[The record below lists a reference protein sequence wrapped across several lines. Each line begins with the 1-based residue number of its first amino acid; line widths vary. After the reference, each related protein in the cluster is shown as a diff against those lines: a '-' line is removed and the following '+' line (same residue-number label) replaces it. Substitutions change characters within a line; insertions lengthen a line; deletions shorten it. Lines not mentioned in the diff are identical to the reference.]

1 MTIVPLPAG
10 RVSRLD
16 LDKRNASPTDSRL
29 GYSIEEF
36 AEAVGIGRTLAYQA
50 ALRGEIPTRRIGRR
64 LIVPKA
70 ALDAWFS
77 GDDAA

>member
-1 MTIVPLPAG
+1 MTIASLPDRRA
-10 RVSRLD
+10 SHLD
-16 LDKRNASPTDSRL
+16 PDKQAPTDTRL

-36 AEAVGIGRTLAYQA
+36 AERVGIGRTLAYQA

-64 LIVPKA
+64 LIVPRA

-77 GDDAA
+77 GGDAA

>member
-1 MTIVPLPAG
+1 MTITSPPDR
-10 RVSRLD
+10 RVSHLD
-16 LDKRNASPTDSRL
+16 PDKHIPLSAARL

-36 AEAVGIGRTLAYQA
+36 AQLVGIGRTLAYQA

>member
-1 MTIVPLPAG
+1 MTSVPLLDR

-16 LDKRNASPTDSRL
+16 LDKHNEPPSDSRL

-36 AEAVGIGRTLAYQA
+36 AERVGIGRTLAYQA

-64 LIVPKA
+64 LIVPRA
-70 ALDAWFS
+70 ALDTWFS
-77 GDDAA
+77 DGGAA

>member
-1 MTIVPLPAG
+1 MTVAPLTQGSQRP
-10 RVSRLD
+10 
-16 LDKRNASPTDSRL
+16 NPTQLSNEIATDRL

-36 AEAVGIGRTLAYQA
+36 AERVGIGRTLAYQA
-50 ALRGEIPTRRIGRR
+50 AVRGEIPTRRIGRR

-77 GDDAA
+77 SGDAA

>member
-1 MTIVPLPAG
+1 MTIIPLARQSLRTTAAHLP
-10 RVSRLD
+10 
-16 LDKRNASPTDSRL
+16 NDSAAERL

-36 AEAVGIGRTLAYQA
+36 AERVGIGRTLAYQA

-70 ALDAWFS
+70 ALEAWLS

>member
-1 MTIVPLPAG
+1 MTIARPPDH
-10 RVSRLD
+10 RVSHLD
-16 LDKRNASPTDSRL
+16 PDKHIPPADARL

-36 AEAVGIGRTLAYQA
+36 AQLVGIGRTLAYQA

-64 LIVPKA
+64 LIVPRV

-77 GDDAA
+77 GDGVA

>member
-1 MTIVPLPAG
+1 MTITPLARQSPRTAATQLPNDTVP
-10 RVSRLD
+10 D
-16 LDKRNASPTDSRL
+16 RL

-36 AEAVGIGRTLAYQA
+36 AERVGIGRTLAYQA